1 MATMGAKSLGA
12 WCCFRSGAE
21 DSGICRI
28 SEMSRRPSARMMI
41 AFPCLSSSLSFI
53 SSLRLSHSSIS
64 SSSRPRAAPGSLGF
78 ESHFHTV
85 QREFTHRLEARSP
98 GSNYPQLWEEES
110 HPSSVVSS
118 GCCEQPSSRR
128 TGGVV
133 LSPVESQQWKQGVEE
148 LGPSNN
154 HPLEVTLQA
163 GSLQHDVGVTFLV
176 LLGGYVWVKVFNSLT
191 KRQILGQKLSRKIVH
206 ITSGLLFALCWP
218 FFSVSPWARYLAAL
232 VPASNGVRLLVYGLG
247 ILKDDGLVKSVSRE
261 GDPRELLRGPLYYVV
276 VLVFCTILFW
286 RDSPLSIIALAMMCA
301 GDGGLHLQHKTIL
314 LEKSCHTQVYC

>member
-1 MATMGAKSLGA
+1 MFLRFVAGIMRVCSTLKNHQQRCWNKMASIGAKSLGA
-12 WCCFRSGAE
+12 WCCLRSGAE

-64 SSSRPRAAPGSLGF
+64 SSSRPRGAPGSLG
-78 ESHFHTV
+78 HFHIV

-98 GSNYPQLWEEES
+98 GSDDPQLWEEES
-110 HPSSVVSS
+110 HPSSSVSS

-128 TGGVV
+128 TRGVV

-148 LGPSNN
+148 LGPIKN

-176 LLGGYVWVKVFNSLT
+176 LLGGYVWVKLFNSLT
-191 KRQILGQKLSRKIVH
+191 KRQILGQV
-206 ITSGLLFALCWP
+206 G
-218 FFSVSPWARYLAAL
+218 Y
-232 VPASNGVRLLVYGLG
+232 
-247 ILKDDGLVKSVSRE
+247 
-261 GDPRELLRGPLYYVV
+261 
-276 VLVFCTILFW
+276 
-286 RDSPLSIIALAMMCA
+286 
-301 GDGGLHLQHKTIL
+301 IL
-314 LEKSCHTQVYC
+314 LQKSS